1 MRLRLHSVIELMRL
15 LAHSVI
21 ELMRLL
27 AHSVIELMRLLAQ
40 AHVAD
45 DLSDAEALSILKQ
58 VSGAAVVDTRLQY
71 YFVVFPRAL
80 R

>member
-1 MRLRLHSVIELMRL
+1 MRL
-15 LAHSVI
+15 LLHA
-21 ELMRLL
+21 M
-27 AHSVIELMRLLAQ
+27 IELMRLLAQ

-45 DLSDAEALSILKQ
+45 DLSDPEALSILKQ
-58 VSGAAVVDTRLQY
+58 VTGAAVVGTRMQY